1 MLRSKVLWRLL
12 AISVVGASVMFLPA
26 SLVAGGDPGR
36 DFSRCVQSCNDIYA
50 TCGEDCQETCWDLFP
65 NDRPAR
71 DACIASCKNDCALE
85 KAECKKVCLAIKNE
99 PCPEEP

>member
-12 AISVVGASVMFLPA
+12 AISVVGALVILMPA

-36 DFSRCVQSCNDIYA
+36 DFVRCVQSCNDVYA
-50 TCGEDCQETCWDLFP
+50 ICGDICQEDCWAMWP
-65 NDRPAR
+65 NDRIAR
-71 DACIASCKNDCALE
+71 DACIASCKADCATE
-85 KAECKKVCLAIKNE
+85 KNECKKICLAIKQE

>member
-12 AISVVGASVMFLPA
+12 AISAVGALVMLMPA

-36 DFSRCVQSCNDIYA
+36 DFARCVQSCNDVFGM
-50 TCGEDCQETCWDLFP
+50 CGNLCQDECWDSWP
-65 NDRPAR
+65 NNTPAR
-71 DACIASCKNDCALE
+71 DACISSCTEGCTVE
-85 KAECKKVCLAIKNE
+85 KAECKKICLAIKQN